1 MNLKSSVDSIKGVGE
16 KTAKLYHKLHIET
29 IEDLIR
35 YYPRDYLSYEEP
47 IHLDKVS
54 VGVRTA
60 LYLEISSY
68 VNTEKRGRYIITSIN
83 ASDQTGSIKIVWFN
97 SPYLRNVLKK
107 GERYVFVGTIKKK
120 NGQKVMEMPEYY
132 LRDKYRNMMTVMQPV
147 YSLTSGLTNNAV
159 QKAVKEVGS
168 LIHDIKDPL
177 SDSIRDEYKLM
188 RLSEALFNMHF
199 PQNTEVLKD
208 AVRRLSFD
216 EFTDFLLEVKKLREE
231 NQRLQNDHII
241 TEEAV
246 TKAKAFTA
254 SLPYSLTNAQSK
266 ALNDIRNDMSSEYVM
281 NRLVQGDVGSGKTIV
296 AVTALYMNAVS
307 GFQGVLMVPTEVL
320 ALQHYKDISELL
332 GRFGVKVALLTGSVS
347 AKDKREIY
355 EKLKDGSIDIL
366 IGTHAVIQDK
376 VEFNSLGLVITD
388 EQHRFGVRQREKLSE
403 KGDNPHVLIMSAT
416 PIPRTLA
423 IILYA
428 DLDISVIDELP
439 ATRKRVKNCVV
450 DTSYRDTA
458 YKFILKEIRSGHQAY
473 IICPMVD
480 SSESLDAE
488 NVIDYSDELKR
499 YYGGSVRVEYLHGKM
514 KEDEKSSILSRFM
527 NREID
532 ILVSTTVIEVG
543 INNQNATVMMIEN
556 AERFGLA
563 QLHQLR
569 GRVGRGSDESFCIF
583 INAKETEDSI
593 SRLRVL
599 ENSNDGFYIANEDM
613 KQRGPGDFFGIR
625 QSGDLLFKV
634 ADIYNHADILKKAQ
648 DAVLKYGDELA
659 ADKNHEKIITTL

>member
-29 IEDLIR
+29 IEDLIK

-47 IHLDKVS
+47 IYLDKAS

-132 LRDKYRNMMTVMQPV
+132 PRDKYRNMMTVMQPV

-241 TEEAV
+241 TEAAV

-320 ALQHYKDISELL
+320 ALQHYKDISEML

-458 YKFILKEIRSGHQAY
+458 YKFILKEIRNGHQAY

-514 KEDEKSSILSRFM
+514 KEDEKRSILSRFM

>member
-29 IEDLIR
+29 IEDLIK

-47 IHLDKVS
+47 IYLDKAS

-132 LRDKYRNMMTVMQPV
+132 PRDKYRNMMTVMQPV

-241 TEEAV
+241 TEAAV
-246 TKAKAFTA
+246 SKAKAFAA

-458 YKFILKEIRSGHQAY
+458 YKFILKEIRNGHQAY

-480 SSESLDAE
+480 SSEILDAE

>member
-29 IEDLIR
+29 IEDLIK

-47 IHLDKVS
+47 IYLDKAS

-132 LRDKYRNMMTVMQPV
+132 PRDKYRNMMTVMQPV

-241 TEEAV
+241 TEAAV
-246 TKAKAFTA
+246 
-254 SLPYSLTNAQSK
+254 SK
-266 ALNDIRNDMSSEYVM
+266 A
-281 NRLVQGDVGSGKTIV
+281 
-296 AVTALYMNAVS
+296 
-307 GFQGVLMVPTEVL
+307 
-320 ALQHYKDISELL
+320 
-332 GRFGVKVALLTGSVS
+332 
-347 AKDKREIY
+347 
-355 EKLKDGSIDIL
+355 
-366 IGTHAVIQDK
+366 
-376 VEFNSLGLVITD
+376 
-388 EQHRFGVRQREKLSE
+388 
-403 KGDNPHVLIMSAT
+403 
-416 PIPRTLA
+416 
-423 IILYA
+423 
-428 DLDISVIDELP
+428 
-439 ATRKRVKNCVV
+439 
-450 DTSYRDTA
+450 
-458 YKFILKEIRSGHQAY
+458 
-473 IICPMVD
+473 
-480 SSESLDAE
+480 
-488 NVIDYSDELKR
+488 
-499 YYGGSVRVEYLHGKM
+499 
-514 KEDEKSSILSRFM
+514 
-527 NREID
+527 
-532 ILVSTTVIEVG
+532 
-543 INNQNATVMMIEN
+543 
-556 AERFGLA
+556 
-563 QLHQLR
+563 
-569 GRVGRGSDESFCIF
+569 
-583 INAKETEDSI
+583 
-593 SRLRVL
+593 
-599 ENSNDGFYIANEDM
+599 
-613 KQRGPGDFFGIR
+613 
-625 QSGDLLFKV
+625 
-634 ADIYNHADILKKAQ
+634 
-648 DAVLKYGDELA
+648 
-659 ADKNHEKIITTL
+659 

>member
-1 MNLKSSVDSIKGVGE
+1 MNLKSSIDSIKGVGE

-29 IEDLIR
+29 IEDLIK

-47 IHLDKVS
+47 IYLDKAS

-132 LRDKYRNMMTVMQPV
+132 PRDKYRNMMTVMQPV

-241 TEEAV
+241 TETAV
-246 TKAKAFTA
+246 SKAKAFTA

-583 INAKETEDSI
+583 INAKETDDSI